1 MGIEF
6 PWPVS
11 HCAVL
16 YKIAK
21 WGERTRAK
29 WKRRYIH
36 LPCLWLNGSIC
47 LWEEV
52 TGRSGVWAKANY
64 PSPLPLCSSPP
75 LFQTHASNQPS
86 LYERWAALSHW
97 GCSVPLNTLGWVCE
111 SVWYSVI
118 RPCGYHSHS
127 SSFLYPFLTNVPMAG
142 QQQWI
147 IRNSAAIWR
156 PMIPCLISDMQDKN
170 AQSFF
175 FFKPCYCDCTLVL
188 TSSRTSAFTL
198 LPKLSL
204 RSKQCSAEQ
213 KPDKSTVAWTAWEN
227 MLL

>member
-21 WGERTRAK
+21 WGERPRAK

-36 LPCLWLNGSIC
+36 LTCLWLNGSIC

-64 PSPLPLCSSPP
+64 PSPLPLCSPPP
-75 LFQTHASNQPS
+75 LLQTHASNQPP
-86 LYERWAALSHW
+86 LHERWAALSHW
-97 GCSVPLNTLGWVCE
+97 GCSVCLNTLGWVCE

-118 RPCGYHSHS
+118 HPCGYHSYS
-127 SSFLYPFLTNVPMAG
+127 SRFYIPVRQTCWWQANSSEK
-142 QQQWI
+142 QWI
-147 IRNSAAIWR
+147 A
-156 PMIPCLISDMQDKN
+156 LLFVEQ
-170 AQSFF
+170 FF
-175 FFKPCYCDCTLVL
+175 L
-188 TSSRTSAFTL
+188 
-198 LPKLSL
+198 
-204 RSKQCSAEQ
+204 
-213 KPDKSTVAWTAWEN
+213 AWSQWYVR
-227 MLL
+227 